1 MQIVREEI
9 FGPVLTASSFSTLD
23 QVVELANDTDY
34 GLAAAIYSND
44 LSAVHTLIPQ
54 LRSGTIYVNQHA
66 TLDPALP
73 FGGYKQSGH
82 GKDMGP
88 EQLESFLETKAVW
101 ITLL

>member
-1 MQIVREEI
+1 VQ
-9 FGPVLTASSFSTLD
+9 
-23 QVVELANDTDY
+23 LANDTDY

-73 FGGYKQSGH
+73 FGGYKQSGY